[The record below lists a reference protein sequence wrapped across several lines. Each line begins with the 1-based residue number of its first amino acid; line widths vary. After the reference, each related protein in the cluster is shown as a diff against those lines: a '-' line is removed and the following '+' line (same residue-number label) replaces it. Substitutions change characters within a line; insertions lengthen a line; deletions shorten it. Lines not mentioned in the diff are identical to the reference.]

1 MKVLYGAV
9 DLHSNNNYAMVSD
22 EKDEVICEK
31 RLPNNLERVNQFFG
45 RYKEGLS
52 EIVIESTYNGYWL
65 MDGLQE
71 KGYRVK
77 LANPAAMKQYS
88 GLKYSDDANDAAWLN
103 HLNRLG
109 ILPVGYIYPKEE
121 RSLRDILRKRSI
133 FVQKRTSLINSLK
146 HQCLTWKALDVSRE
160 MIEKLE
166 TEEITKIFEDPFLKQ
181 SANSFLE
188 VIRCLTKQ
196 IEDIEKS
203 IAQRLKEDP
212 LVSRLRILKGIGPI
226 LSWTIRLE
234 IGELDRFNHVKD
246 YVSYCGL
253 VQSLRKSNGKIKG
266 KGNEKN
272 RNVYLRW
279 AYGEAVIASLKD
291 PQIRSYHDRLV
302 RKKSKIKAKAIMAA
316 KMARVSFMIMKDPDF
331 RYDQKRLF
339 GCNQPGKNE
348 KSKDEGKFFAFKCAK
363 SNDLELSQ
371 GRGRPEKMRNGL
383 LLRAKNWQE
392 AVSRGCEL

>member
-1 MKVLYGAV
+1 MSQLYGAI

-22 EKDEVICEK
+22 GKDEVICEK
-31 RLPNNLERVNQFFG
+31 RLPNNLEKVDRFFSKH
-45 RYKEGLS
+45 KEGLS

-77 LANPAAMKQYS
+77 LANPAAMQQYS
-88 GLKYSDDANDAAWLN
+88 GLKHSDDANDAAWLN

-109 ILPVGYIYPKEE
+109 ILPEGYIYPKEE

-146 HQCLTWKALDVSRE
+146 HQCLTWKAVDVSRD

-166 TEEITKIFEDPFLKQ
+166 TEEITKIFEDPFLAQ

-196 IEDIEKS
+196 IEEIEKS
-203 IAQRLKEDP
+203 IAQKLKEDP
-212 LVSRLRILKGIGPI
+212 RVSRLRILKGIGPI

-266 KGNEKN
+266 KGNVKN

-279 AYGEAVIASLKD
+279 AYGEAVIASLKN
-291 PQIRSYHDRLV
+291 PEIRSYHDRLA
-302 RKKSKIKAKAIMAA
+302 KKKGPIKAKAIMAA
-316 KMARVSFMIMKDPDF
+316 KMARVSFIMMKDPDF
-331 RYDQKRLF
+331 RYDQSRLF
-339 GCNQPGKNE
+339 GGCPSGKD
-348 KSKDEGKFFAFKCAK
+348 KK
-363 SNDLELSQ
+363 SNNEAQ
-371 GRGRPEKMRNGL
+371 NG
-383 LLRAKNWQE
+383 K
-392 AVSRGCEL
+392 